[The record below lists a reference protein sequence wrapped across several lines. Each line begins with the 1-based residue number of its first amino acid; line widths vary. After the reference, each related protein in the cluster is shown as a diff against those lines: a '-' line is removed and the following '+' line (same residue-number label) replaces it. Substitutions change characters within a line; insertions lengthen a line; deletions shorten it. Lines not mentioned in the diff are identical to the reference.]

1 MDYLFRAKDGNGNL
15 VYGSVVY
22 GRVNAEYC
30 EDDEKKTEFFNTRF
44 FINDIEYSEK
54 LELIYDDDDAYFPDE
69 EYYDDWQVQV
79 VEIDWD
85 TLEFNLNGK
94 WIKYEVKK

>member
-1 MDYLFRAKDGNGNL
+1 MDYLFRAKCKDGNL

-44 FINDIEYSEK
+44 FIIDIEYSEK
-54 LELIYDDDDAYFPDE
+54 FELIFEDD
-69 EYYDDWQVQV
+69 
-79 VEIDWD
+79 
-85 TLEFNLNGK
+85 
-94 WIKYEVKK
+94 

>member
-1 MDYLFRAKDGNGNL
+1 MDYLFRAKDEKGNL

-22 GRVNAEYC
+22 GKTVPEYFG
-30 EDDEKKTEFFNTRF
+30 EDAKNTHF
-44 FINDIEYSEK
+44 FIADIEYSER
-54 LELIYDDDDAYFPDE
+54 LELIFEDDCYYPEE
-69 EYYDDWQVQV
+69 EYYDDWQVYV

-94 WIKYEVKK
+94 WIKYEVKE

>member
-1 MDYLFRAKDGNGNL
+1 MDYLFRAKDEKGNL

-22 GRVNAEYC
+22 GKTVEEYWG
-30 EDDEKKTEFFNTRF
+30 DDTKNTHF
-44 FINDIEYSEK
+44 FITDIEYYERI
-54 LELIYDDDDAYFPDE
+54 ELIFDEDGYPEE
-69 EYYDDWQVQV
+69 EYYDDWQVYV

-94 WIKYEVKK
+94 WIKYEVKE

>member
-1 MDYLFRAKDGNGNL
+1 MDYLFRAKDENGNL

-22 GRVNAEYC
+22 GKTDAEYWYN
-30 EDDEKKTEFFNTRF
+30 DTTNTHF
-44 FINDIEYSEK
+44 FITDIEYYER
-54 LELIYDDDDAYFPDE
+54 LECLFDYDGYPNE
-69 EYYDDWQVQV
+69 EYYDEWQVQV
-79 VEIDWD
+79 VGIDWD

>member
-1 MDYLFRAKDGNGNL
+1 MDYLFRAKDENGNL

-22 GRVNAEYC
+22 GKTDAEYWYN
-30 EDDEKKTEFFNTRF
+30 DTTNTHF
-44 FINDIEYSEK
+44 FITDIEYYERW
-54 LELIYDDDDAYFPDE
+54 ECIFDDDGYPNE
-69 EYYDDWQVQV
+69 EYYDEWQVQV
-79 VEIDWD
+79 VGIDWD

>member
-1 MDYLFRAKDGNGNL
+1 MDYLFRAKDEKGNL

-22 GRVNAEYC
+22 GKTVAEYWG
-30 EDDEKKTEFFNTRF
+30 DDTKNTHF
-44 FINDIEYSEK
+44 FITDIEYSEK
-54 LELIYDDDDAYFPDE
+54 LELIFEDDCYYPEE

>member
-1 MDYLFRAKDGNGNL
+1 MDYLFRAKGEDGSL

-22 GRVNAEYC
+22 GKSIPEYFG
-30 EDDEKKTEFFNTRF
+30 EDANNTHF
-44 FINDIEYSEK
+44 FITDIEYSER
-54 LELIYDDDDAYFPDE
+54 LEVIFEDDCYYPEE

-79 VEIDWD
+79 VKIDWD

-94 WIKYEVKK
+94 WIKYEVKE

>member
-1 MDYLFRAKDGNGNL
+1 MDYLFRAKDEKGNL

-22 GRVNAEYC
+22 GKTVAEYWG
-30 EDDEKKTEFFNTRF
+30 DDTKNTHF
-44 FINDIEYSEK
+44 FITEIEYSEK
-54 LELIYDDDDAYFPDE
+54 LELIFDDDCYYPE
-69 EYYDDWQVQV
+69 EECYDDWQVQV

>member
-1 MDYLFRAKDGNGNL
+1 MDYLFRAKDEKGNL

-22 GRVNAEYC
+22 GKCVPKYWGDGVN
-30 EDDEKKTEFFNTRF
+30 NTHF
-44 FINDIEYSEK
+44 FITDIEYSEK
-54 LELIYDDDDAYFPDE
+54 LELIFDDDCYFPDE

-85 TLEFNLNGK
+85 TLEFDLMGE
-94 WIKYEVKK
+94 WIRYKVEK

>member
-1 MDYLFRAKDGNGNL
+1 MDYLFRAKDEKGNL

-22 GRVNAEYC
+22 GKYIPEYFG
-30 EDDEKKTEFFNTRF
+30 DDANNTHF
-44 FINDIEYSEK
+44 FITDIEYSER
-54 LELIYDDDDAYFPDE
+54 LELIFEDDCYYPEE
-69 EYYDDWQVQV
+69 EYHDDWLVYV

-94 WIKYEVKK
+94 WIKYEVKE

>member
-1 MDYLFRAKDGNGNL
+1 MDYLFRAKDENGNL

-22 GRVNAEYC
+22 GKTVAEYWG
-30 EDDEKKTEFFNTRF
+30 DDTKNTHF
-44 FINDIEYSEK
+44 FITDIEYYER
-54 LELIYDDDDAYFPDE
+54 LELIFDEDGYPEE
-69 EYYDDWQVQV
+69 EYYDDWQVYV

>member
-1 MDYLFRAKDGNGNL
+1 MEYLFRAKDENGNL

-22 GRVNAEYC
+22 GKTVAEYWG
-30 EDDEKKTEFFNTRF
+30 DDTKNTHF
-44 FINDIEYSEK
+44 FITDIEYSER
-54 LELIYDDDDAYFPDE
+54 LELIFEDGCYYPEE
-69 EYYDDWQVQV
+69 EYYDDWQVYV

-85 TLEFNLNGK
+85 TLEFNLNGE